1 MTENFRQ
8 LINRLKDMPL
18 QRVCVA
24 GAGDEA
30 ILETM
35 KDALEEGIAQPV
47 LVGDQELIWRM
58 ACKVSLNLN
67 MVEVVQLPDPEK
79 ALPLAADLVTGGQ
92 ADVLMKGSVESQE
105 FLRTVSSREGLGFG
119 AFLSHLAAFQIPDY
133 DRLVYVTDGGL
144 NEYPDFDEKVFILKN
159 AISFLQSLGIET
171 PRVAVLSANEKVS
184 PKMPVTVE
192 AQKLADMARQGLL
205 NGALVEGPMAL
216 DVAVSREAARHKGI
230 SDSVASNADLLF
242 VPNIEVGNLLEESIV
257 HFARGKMAAVLLGS
271 SRPVVAAQE
280 SGGRYGRLCSMAL
293 ACYSSALSGQQG

>member
-1 MTENFRQ
+1 MTESFRQ

-24 GAGDEA
+24 RAGAEA
-30 ILETM
+30 VLETM

-67 MVEVVQLPDPEK
+67 MVEVVQQPDPEK
-79 ALPLAADLVTGGQ
+79 ALPLAADLVISGQ
-92 ADVLMKGSVESQE
+92 ADVLMKGTVKNQE
-105 FLRTVSSREGLGFG
+105 FLETVSSREGLGLG
-119 AFLSHLAAFQIPDY
+119 SFLSHLAAFQIPDY
-133 DRLVYVTDGGL
+133 DRLVHVTDGGL
-144 NEYPDFDEKVFILKN
+144 NEYPDFDEKVNILKN

-192 AQKLADMARQGLL
+192 AQKLSDMARQGLL
-205 NGALVEGPMAL
+205 KGALVEGPMAL

-242 VPNIEVGNLLEESIV
+242 VPSVEVGNLLEESIV
-257 HFARGKMAAVLLGS
+257 HFARGKMAAVLLGAQ
-271 SRPVVAAQE
+271 RPVVPAQE
-280 SGGRYGRLCSMAL
+280 SEGRFGRLCSMAL
-293 ACYSSALSGQQG
+293 ACYSSALSGRQG

>member
-1 MTENFRQ
+1 MRENFRQ

-67 MVEVVQLPDPEK
+67 MVEVVQQPDPEK

-205 NGALVEGPMAL
+205 KGALVEGPMAL

-271 SRPVVAAQE
+271 HRPVVPALE
-280 SGGRYGRLCSMAL
+280 SEGRYGRLCSMAL